1 MTALIKVWIDL
12 TMLFF
17 VIFCFYRMTY
27 VGLVS
32 LMPIRKRR
40 ICIYTV
46 NVIYYINLLKE
57 WAYVH
62 SFIYD

>member
-1 MTALIKVWIDL
+1 MSALIKVWIDL

-32 LMPIRKRR
+32 LMPIQKRR
-40 ICIYTV
+40 ICIYTA
-46 NVIYYINLLKE
+46 NVIYYI
-57 WAYVH
+57 
-62 SFIYD
+62 

>member
-1 MTALIKVWIDL
+1 MSALIKVWIDL

-17 VIFCFYRMTY
+17 VIFCFYKMTY

-32 LMPIRKRR
+32 LMPIQKRR
-40 ICIYTV
+40 ICIYTA
-46 NVIYYINLLKE
+46 NVYNLLKE